1 MCKSYG
7 GVCLTTSTNLHRIYT
22 TCISHC
28 SPSTLI
34 QIQLNQLCNPT
45 NIKVKVKVTLDRPR
59 GPRRAV
65 EVQLYSFLTSAQDG
79 GGGWSTPCPG
89 RLTPQKES
97 WNPLCKRLGGSHG
110 RSGQVR
116 KISPSPGCHPRT
128 VQPDC
133 AIPAPILRLYLFI
146 FSWYSQC
153 DNRAVVVP
161 LPA

>member
-1 MCKSYG
+1 VCKSYG

-79 GGGWSTPCPG
+79 GGGMVNTMSWPLDPPEGELEPIVQEAGWVPRPVWTG
-89 RLTPQKES
+89 AENLALT
-97 WNPLCKRLGGSHG
+97 G
-110 RSGQVR
+110 V
-116 KISPSPGCHPRT
+116 PSPDRPARLRYPGPNPTT
-128 VQPDC
+128 VPFY
-133 AIPAPILRLYLFI
+133 I
-146 FSWYSQC
+146 
-153 DNRAVVVP
+153 
-161 LPA
+161 